1 MDIQEINQSSPEF
14 LYQMLGRLEAD
25 CLYYLGNGGRFA
37 GHLWAGNEREQ
48 IKLIW
53 SRAGMDERAADQ
65 RLCGANAG
73 GIKIFRVVSKSPF
86 LSVIISENEW
96 RF

>member
-37 GHLWAGNEREQ
+37 GHLRM
-48 IKLIW
+48 IY
-53 SRAGMDERAADQ
+53 R
-65 RLCGANAG
+65 RLCEIGAAPEWMSEQQINDFAEQML
-73 GIKIFRVVSKSPF
+73 VV
-86 LSVIISENEW
+86 
-96 RF
+96 

>member
-37 GHLWAGNEREQ
+37 EIGRASCRER
-48 IKLIW
+48 
-53 SRAGMDERAADQ
+53 
-65 RLCGANAG
+65 
-73 GIKIFRVVSKSPF
+73 V
-86 LSVIISENEW
+86 
-96 RF
+96 